1 MSKPRHDLPRAVA
14 LRYARPPA
22 PGSGAAPDA
31 PIGSGATSGA
41 PEIVAL
47 GRGAIAERILELARE
62 HGVPV
67 REDRDLVEL
76 LSACEVGDQIPVEVW
91 SAVAELLAWV
101 YALRGEGAIA
111 E

>member
-1 MSKPRHDLPRAVA
+1 M
-14 LRYARPPA
+14 A
-22 PGSGAAPDA
+22 PGA
-31 PIGSGATSGA
+31 PISSGA
-41 PEIVAL
+41 PEVVAL

-101 YALRGEGAIA
+101 YALRGERALA

>member
-1 MSKPRHDLPRAVA
+1 MSRPAHDLPRAVA

-22 PGSGAAPDA
+22 RGAAPA
-31 PIGSGATSGA
+31 PQATAEAGSRA
-41 PEIVAL
+41 PEVVAL
-47 GRGAIAERILELARE
+47 GRGVIAERILELARE

-76 LSACEVGDQIPVEVW
+76 LAACEIGDQIPVEVW

-101 YALRGEGAIA
+101 YALRGEQSPA